1 MGQEVKHAPHF
12 HKTDYTRFH
21 KALVAETELARQ
33 HVRRGHGFASKEQ
46 ATVGM
51 ELEVSLVDA
60 AQLRPA
66 CISRELLVYLQEQKD
81 QSTAA
86 ATTATAD
93 EAKDSKGNDGSGLT
107 DELGQFQ
114 LEYNSPVFTLSGT
127 CLRQM
132 QDDLQSF
139 WDRTDAAAVDH
150 FDAHLLAIGTLPTLR
165 PENLGLSSMSDR
177 NRYRALNEQLLRQR
191 HGRPVHLDI
200 HCLPDN
206 VSEPPPSLSSVS
218 STSPSSFSSSSLAL
232 DHPNCMLE
240 AICCSF
246 QLHWQV
252 PCQQSARYFNAG
264 LLISPILVAV
274 TANSPI
280 VLGHLSSW
288 QESRIPVFEQGF
300 ELHPRRVWLG
310 SGFVRDSV
318 VEVFEQNLDIPTILP
333 ENYKETPRD
342 QFRHLKLHNGSVWRW
357 HRPLIGTDPSSVNTV
372 GAGGD
377 SIAPENER
385 VHLRIE
391 HRTMPAG
398 PTVVDSIANAAFYYG
413 MVEELANLPVPPESM
428 CTFETVETN
437 FYRAAERGLEAE
449 IEWLYSDKPNPTT
462 VQNVVLERLLP
473 AARRGLERLKIDAF
487 DAEYYLGIIERRVK
501 TGQTGAVWQRRWVA
515 KYGQLDTQALTSTY
529 WAQQKTGRPCS
540 EWDV

>member
-1 MGQEVKHAPHF
+1 MGQEVEHPPRF
-12 HKTDYTRFH
+12 HKADYTRFH

-33 HVRRGHGFASKEQ
+33 YARRQGFASKQQ

-66 CISRELLVYLQEQKD
+66 CISRELLVYLQAQKD

-86 ATTATAD
+86 AAAD

-114 LEYNSPVFTLSGT
+114 LEYNSPVFTLTGN

-139 WDRTDAAAVDH
+139 WDRTDAAVGH

-165 PENLGLSSMSDR
+165 SDDLGLSSMSDR
-177 NRYRALNEQLLRQR
+177 NRYRALNEQLLCQR
-191 HGRPVHLDI
+191 HGRPIHLDI
-200 HCLPDN
+200 HCLQEN
-206 VSEPPPSLSSVS
+206 VSKPTPDS
-218 STSPSSFSSSSLAL
+218 SSFSSTPSSPSSLTL
-232 DHPNCMLE
+232 DHYNCMLE

-264 LLISPILVAV
+264 LLVSPILVAV

-280 VLGHLSSW
+280 VLGRLTSW
-288 QESRIPVFEQGF
+288 QESRIPIFEQAY
-300 ELHPRRVWLG
+300 EVQPRRVWLG
-310 SGFVRDSV
+310 NGFVRDSV
-318 VEVFEQNLDIPTILP
+318 VEVFEENLDIPAILP
-333 ENYKETPRD
+333 EYCTETPRD

-357 HRPLIGTDPSSVNTV
+357 HRPLIGTNGTSTSTV
-372 GAGGD
+372 DAGGD
-377 SIAPENER
+377 SSDSSASEKER

-391 HRTMPAG
+391 HRTIPAG

-413 MVEELANLPVPPESM
+413 MVEELANLPVSPESM
-428 CTFETVETN
+428 CNFETVETN
-437 FYRAAERGLEAE
+437 FYQAAERGLEAE
-449 IEWLYSDKPNPTT
+449 IEWLCSDDHNPTNI
-462 VQNVVLERLLP
+462 QNVVLERLLP
-473 AARRGLERLKIDAF
+473 AARRGLERLDIDAS

-501 TGQTGAVWQRRWVA
+501 TGQTGAVWQRRWIA

-529 WAQQKTGRPCS
+529 WKQQRTGRPCS